1 MKISHIRSFLGEKYT
16 ISHIYVDG
24 KYFCDAIEDK
34 DRGLTSEM
42 TEAEIR
48 KIKVYAQTAIPYGKY
63 KVTID
68 IVSPKMSQRAVYN
81 PIKGKVPRLLDVKGF
96 DGILVHI
103 GTTEKSSAGC
113 VIVGKNT
120 IKGRVTDSN
129 KVFFSLYALMQKAKA
144 KGESITWEIT
154 KKQKI

>member
-1 MKISHIRSFLGEKYT
+1 MKIQHIRSFRGDRYT

-42 TEAEIR
+42 TEEQIR
-48 KIKVYAQTAIPYGKY
+48 KVKVYAETAIPYGTY
-63 KVTID
+63 DVTID
-68 IVSPKMSQRAVYN
+68 VVSPKLSQRAVYN
-81 PIKGKVPRLLDVKGF
+81 PIKGKIPRLLNVKGF

-113 VIVGKNT
+113 IIVGYNKK
-120 IKGRVTDSN
+120 KGMVVDSN
-129 KVFFSLYALMQKAKA
+129 KVFFKLYVLMQKAKA
-144 KGESITWEIT
+144 NKERITWEVT
-154 KKQKI
+154 KKK

>member
-1 MKISHIRSFLGEKYT
+1 MNIEHIRSFCGDRYT
-16 ISHIYVDG
+16 ISHIYIDG

-48 KIKVYAQTAIPYGKY
+48 KKKVYAQTAIPYGKY
-63 KVTID
+63 TVTID

-81 PIKGKVPRLLDVKGF
+81 PIRAKVPRLLNVKGF

-113 VIVGKNT
+113 IIVGKNT

-129 KVFFSLYALMQKAKA
+129 KVFFALYALMQKARA
-144 KGESITWEIT
+144 KNEPIIWNIT
-154 KKQKI
+154 KKQ